1 MIRLS
6 WLAAALVGI
15 VGTMAPSWAGAEIYG
30 WIDASGDVT
39 YSNLPPP
46 QGSRVFDVIEEA
58 PPATPAQLQAAA
70 DANHQAELHAL
81 NSRVQQLERQ
91 LQQTRLPP
99 PPPASYPGEY
109 APSSAP
115 VCDSDYFDCNGWS
128 APVYYTVGSLGPRR
142 SFRHEVGHHRG
153 SNFLRPT
160 GGGPGHRGGGGSGH
174 QPGGGSRR

>member
-1 MIRLS
+1 MNRLS

-15 VGTMAPSWAGAEIYG
+15 VEIVAPSWAGAEIYG
-30 WIDASGDVT
+30 WVDASGDVT

-46 QGSRVFDVIEEA
+46 KGSRVFDVIEEA

-99 PPPASYPGEY
+99 PPAPYPGFT
-109 APSSAP
+109 APSSAAA
-115 VCDSDYFDCNGWS
+115 CDSDYFDCDGWS
-128 APVYYTVGSLGPRR
+128 APVYYTVGSVGPWR
-142 SFRHEVGHHRG
+142 SFRRGEGHRHG
-153 SNFLRPT
+153 SNSMRPT

-174 QPGGGSRR
+174 QPGGGPRR